1 MKKLFAFLSAVIVS
15 LTAVCITASAVEDI
29 ELSVTRAVATNG
41 LWGQSITYSSA
52 DFNPMQLTPDSQI
65 LVEYEIDGEMP
76 TNGYHPAELIFQN
89 YVAEPALWVQ
99 IRPAEF
105 DEDSAVFNYEDILA
119 YYTDKGGA
127 ADFSDVNNI
136 CIGDCGVVVKVTKV
150 TATNCERIE
159 TTTTAASEEEVEE
172 ETVTESETTAAPAE
186 TTAAQ
191 TTAPEKADSS
201 SDSNIVTIVIIIA
214 VVVVVIAAVI
224 VVVVVVKNNRRRF
237 Y

>member
-1 MKKLFAFLSAVIVS
+1 MKKIFALLSAVIIS
-15 LTAVCITASAVEDI
+15 LTAVCITAFAAEDI

-41 LWGQSITYSSA
+41 AWGQSITYSSA
-52 DFNPMQLTPDSQI
+52 DFIPMQLTEDSQI

-76 TNGYHPAELIFQN
+76 ANGYHPAELIFQN
-89 YVAEPALWVQ
+89 YLAETPLWVQ
-99 IRPAEF
+99 IPPAEF
-105 DEDSAVFNYEDILA
+105 NETSAVFNYSDILA

-136 CIGDCGVVVKVTKV
+136 CIGDCGVVVKVTKI

-159 TTTTAASEEEVEE
+159 VTTTTAATT
-172 ETVTESETTAAPAE
+172 ETTTETTTAEITETPAETTAAE

-191 TTAPEKADSS
+191 TDNDS
-201 SDSNIVTIVIIIA
+201 DNNIIMIVVIIAI
-214 VVVVVIAAVI
+214 VVVVIAAVI
-224 VVVVVVKNNRRRF
+224 VVIVVVKNNRRRF